1 MEIDMLQR
9 ARASR
14 AMGAVETPPALSLAL
29 GSAYF
34 RSGRLSDA
42 EREYR
47 AAIDVAPKMAESR
60 NNLAVVLL
68 LSGKPADAKEQIRL
82 AEKAG
87 FRVNEGLKQDVEKA
101 LAGQKN

>member
-1 MEIDMLQR
+1 MLQR
-9 ARASR
+9 GRLTNAKTAPQ
-14 AMGAVETPPALSLAL
+14 TPPSLSLAL

-34 RSGRLSDA
+34 RTGRLQDA

-47 AAIDVAPKMAESR
+47 AALDVAPNMGESR

-68 LSGKPADAKEQIRL
+68 LSGRPADAKDQIRL

-87 FRVNEGLKQDVEKA
+87 FRVNENLKKDIDKA
-101 LAGQKN
+101 VAGQQP